1 MLKIIENAPYGYA
14 DGLSYVGCYAGI
26 LSKTHAK
33 ADKYQGSC
41 KCYLSL
47 IVQLTQFRF
56 LLFILLY
63 CVCVDK

>member
-33 ADKYQGSC
+33 AGKYHTNI
-41 KCYLSL
+41 KD
-47 IVQLTQFRF
+47 RF
-56 LLFILLY
+56 
-63 CVCVDK
+63 VDNTE